1 MVAQIIED
9 KIKTSTSLGIVAFSE
24 TQLNCIYE
32 NLSPSILPLITDKIE
47 SGTLFFKAL
56 ENVQGEECDHL
67 IISLGYSKNKEG
79 EFQMRFGP
87 LNQKNV
93 SKRLNVLLT
102 RAIKTIDFVA
112 SVTSKDFK
120 ISENESI
127 NLLRLFLIQIEE
139 NKINQKNN
147 FQFPYNL
154 QPIIKQKSSY
164 SEVNFSS
171 IYSYISNARELVTFQ
186 RVLKNRDW
194 KIK

>member
-1 MVAQIIED
+1 M
-9 KIKTSTSLGIVAFSE
+9 
-24 TQLNCIYE
+24 NCIYE

-87 LNQKNV
+87 LNQKNG

-102 RAIKTIDFVA
+102 RARKSIDFVA

-194 KIK
+194 KTCVAFE

>member
-1 MVAQIIED
+1 
-9 KIKTSTSLGIVAFSE
+9 
-24 TQLNCIYE
+24 
-32 NLSPSILPLITDKIE
+32 
-47 SGTLFFKAL
+47 
-56 ENVQGEECDHL
+56 
-67 IISLGYSKNKEG
+67 
-79 EFQMRFGP
+79 
-87 LNQKNV
+87 LNQKNG

-102 RAIKTIDFVA
+102 RARKSIDFVA

-139 NKINQKNN
+139 NKIDQKNN
-147 FQFPYNL
+147 FQFPYDL

-171 IYSYISNARELVTFQ
+171 IYSYISDARELVTFQ
-186 RVLKNRDW
+186 RVLKKRDW